1 MPASMPYT
9 ISSFIADD
17 KGFVRA
23 DYAISEKQTSFP
35 DCFAFQYNSTFLTIT
50 LQKKSQW
57 RLCLPLAL
65 PFHIFYTL
73 FVSSL
78 SSPSGEPGSWTE
90 LMVNTFSRLCV
101 SRKRKWIH
109 HFFS

>member
-35 DCFAFQYNSTFLTIT
+35 NCFAFQYNLTFLTIT

-57 RLCLPLAL
+57 RLCLLLAL
-65 PFHIFYTL
+65 LFHIFIIC
-73 FVSSL
+73 FIPVFSL
-78 SSPSGEPGSWTE
+78 REPGS
-90 LMVNTFSRLCV
+90 
-101 SRKRKWIH
+101 
-109 HFFS
+109 